1 MSHIRLVMYWWFVFL
16 IHMSPAC
23 PWTPLGDFC
32 PPDPQVCPPLVNSW
46 LHPCTVRSVSSDFY
60 NMVLTPVN
68 MGKICT
74 SIHHEFIYNIS
85 VASSC
90 LSRWQLQYLTV
101 HHEFIYNISVASS
114 CLSHWQLQ
122 YLTLH
127 HVTLLTIC
135 ELESCM
141 YRLLGLRNKM
151 CQLDGLRIYLTLYM
165 LHEVPA
171 ATAASN
177 DITMT
182 SVSCRIWK
190 FTSGTA
196 LVQMLSKLQSA

>member
-1 MSHIRLVMYWWFVFL
+1 MGACPPRRRRSIFSRPHMSHIRLVMYWWFVFL

-90 LSRWQLQYLTV
+90 LSRWQLQYLT
-101 HHEFIYNISVASS
+101 
-114 CLSHWQLQ
+114 
-122 YLTLH
+122 LH